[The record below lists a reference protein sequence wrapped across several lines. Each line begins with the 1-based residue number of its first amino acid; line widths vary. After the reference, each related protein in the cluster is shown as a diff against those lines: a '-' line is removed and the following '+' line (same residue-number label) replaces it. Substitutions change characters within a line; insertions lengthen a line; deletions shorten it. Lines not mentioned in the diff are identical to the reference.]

1 MKRRNFI
8 HLSAIGLGASIIPSL
23 SPLPVKAS
31 GIPISKASPEVLV
44 IGAGAFGGW
53 TAYHLRKKGISVTL
67 LDAYGPGNSRASS
80 GGETRLM
87 QVDNDN
93 HVYVKSGI
101 RAFGLWK
108 ELEEVSGQKLVLPT
122 GRLAMSTEESF
133 KALAMSRKEQ
143 LQKFDIL
150 DTEILDQDEIR
161 RRWPQIFTDDLQSAL
176 YNSGGPAGSTLMA
189 RKGCQ
194 TVASEFTKLG
204 GKFQIAQ
211 AMPLISSSG
220 EIEGIKLANGEV
232 LRADHYVFAC
242 GPWLGKI
249 FPDLLAKRLQ
259 VQRRDVLFY
268 GLPPGDARFAYP
280 NFPEWSVQGSG
291 WYGFPDIENRGLKAA
306 PYPDH
311 NSIDP
316 DTDER
321 IVTAQQI
328 KRGHDFLRHR
338 FPTMA
343 NMPIT
348 ETRVCQVTNSTD
360 SNFIIDKHPEMDK
373 VWIAGG
379 GSGHG
384 FKHGPSVG
392 EYVSQ
397 RVLGEATPEDYDNT
411 FKLKEE
417 TF

>member
-8 HLSAIGLGASIIPSL
+8 QLSAMGLGSSLLSSLPSNASTFS
-23 SPLPVKAS
+23 
-31 GIPISKASPEVLV
+31 ISKNSPEVLV

-53 TAYHLRKKGISVTL
+53 AAYHLRKKGASVTL

-93 HVYVKSGI
+93 PVYVKSGI
-101 RAFGLWK
+101 RAYGLWK
-108 ELEEVSGQKLVLPT
+108 ELEEVSGQQLVLPT
-122 GRLAMSTEESF
+122 GRLSMSMDENTR
-133 KALAMSRKEQ
+133 ANAVSRKEQ
-143 LQKFDIL
+143 LLKYDIN

-161 RRWPQIFTDDLQSAL
+161 RRWPQIHADDLQFAL
-176 YNSGGPAGSTLMA
+176 FNSSGPAGSTLLA

-194 TVASEFTKLG
+194 TVTAEFTKLG
-204 GKFQIAQ
+204 GKLQIAQ
-211 AMPLISSSG
+211 ALPITSSSG
-220 EIEGIKLANGEV
+220 KIEGIQLNNEDV
-232 LRADHYVFAC
+232 LQADHYVFAC

-249 FPDLLAKRLQ
+249 FPDLLGNKLR

-280 NFPEWSVQGSG
+280 NFPEWSVQSSG

-321 IVTAQQI
+321 IVTPQQV

-338 FPTMA
+338 FPSLGD
-343 NMPIT
+343 MPIT
-348 ETRVCQVTNSTD
+348 ETRVCQVTNSID
-360 SNFIIDKHPEMDK
+360 SNFIIDKHPALEK

-384 FKHGPSVG
+384 FKHGPSIG
-392 EYVSQ
+392 EYISQ
-397 RVLGEATPEDYDNT
+397 RVLGETTPEEYNSTFRLKDNT
-411 FKLKEE
+411 F
-417 TF
+417 

>member
-8 HLSAIGLGASIIPSL
+8 QLSAMGLGSSILSSLPSKA
-23 SPLPVKAS
+23 PVFS
-31 GIPISKASPEVLV
+31 ISKNAPEVLV

-53 TAYHLRKKGISVTL
+53 ASYHLRKKGASVTL

-87 QVDNDN
+87 QIDNDS

-101 RAFGLWK
+101 RAYGHWK
-108 ELEEVSGQKLVLPT
+108 ELEEISGQELVLPT
-122 GRLAMSTEESF
+122 GRLSMSTDELARP
-133 KALAMSRKEQ
+133 KALGRKEQ
-143 LQKFDIL
+143 LLNYSIK

-161 RRWPQIFTDDLQSAL
+161 RRWPQIYANDLQFAL
-176 YNSGGPAGSTLMA
+176 FNAGGPAGSTLLA

-194 TVASEFTKLG
+194 TVAAEFTKLG
-204 GKFQIAQ
+204 GKLQLVQ
-211 AMPLISSSG
+211 AFPMTSPSG
-220 EIEGIKLANGEV
+220 AMEGVKSINGEV
-232 LRADHYVFAC
+232 FQADHYVFAC
-242 GPWLGKI
+242 GPWLGKL
-249 FPDLLAKRLQ
+249 FPGLLGNRLRD
-259 VQRRDVLFY
+259 QRRDVLFY

-321 IVTAQQI
+321 IVTPQQV

-338 FPTMA
+338 FPSLA
-343 NMPIT
+343 EMPIT
-348 ETRVCQVTNSTD
+348 ETRVCQVTNSID
-360 SNFIIDKHPEMDK
+360 SNFIIDKHPGLEK

-384 FKHGPSVG
+384 FKHGPSIG
-392 EYVSQ
+392 EYISQ
-397 RVLGEATPEDYDNT
+397 RVLGEPTPEDYDSSFRLKADT
-411 FKLKEE
+411 F
-417 TF
+417 